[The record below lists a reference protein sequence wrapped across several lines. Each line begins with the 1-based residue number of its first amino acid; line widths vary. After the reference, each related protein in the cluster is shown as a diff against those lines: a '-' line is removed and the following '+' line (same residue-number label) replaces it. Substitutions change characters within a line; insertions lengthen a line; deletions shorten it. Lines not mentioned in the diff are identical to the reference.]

1 MTPFDPRSVRL
12 LALGLVLFVAASLI
26 AAGAARAANC
36 GKRADIVAALAKRHG
51 ERPVSLALSSDGRLV
66 ELWTRED
73 GRWTL
78 IISTPQGF
86 ACVHASGER
95 SWEELPVGDPA

>member
-1 MTPFDPRSVRL
+1 MTPFDPRRQRL
-12 LALGLVLFVAASLI
+12 LALGLALFVAAFMV
-26 AAGAARAANC
+26 AVGAARAANC
-36 GKRADIVAALAKRHG
+36 GKREDIVTALTKRHG

-66 ELWTRED
+66 ELWARED

-95 SWEELPVGDPA
+95 PWEDLPTGDPV